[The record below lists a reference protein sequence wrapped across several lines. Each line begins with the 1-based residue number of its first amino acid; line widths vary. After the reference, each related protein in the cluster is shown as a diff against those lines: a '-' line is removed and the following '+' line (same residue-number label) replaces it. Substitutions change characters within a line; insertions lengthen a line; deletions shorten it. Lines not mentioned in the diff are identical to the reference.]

1 MSLTFIKTDECA
13 RQSVAGAGSS
23 AEILNE
29 ALCGAKNVLAKLHW
43 LKGDDTLKAN
53 AKTGTHELI
62 YLMEGDAVI
71 NLNQQAYPVTK
82 GAGVYLGPNE
92 AAVIRP
98 GANGEIKLLH
108 LIVPETKD

>member
-1 MSLTFIKTDECA
+1 MSLTFIKTGNCP
-13 RQSVAGAGSS
+13 RQSVSGAGAS

-29 ALCGAKNVLAKLHW
+29 SLCGAKNVLAKLHW
-43 LKGDDTLKAN
+43 LKGDDKFQAD

-71 NLNQQAYPVTK
+71 NLSQKDYPVTK
-82 GAGVYLGPNE
+82 GAGIYLGPNE
-92 AAVIRP
+92 AAAIRP
-98 GANGEIKLLH
+98 GGQGEIKLLQ